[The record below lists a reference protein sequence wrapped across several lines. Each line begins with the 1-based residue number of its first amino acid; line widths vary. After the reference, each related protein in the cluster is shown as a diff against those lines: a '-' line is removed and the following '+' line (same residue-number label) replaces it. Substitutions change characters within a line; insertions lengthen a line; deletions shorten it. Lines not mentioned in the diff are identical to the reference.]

1 MKSQA
6 KFDLNRAREACDWVE
21 GVTQIHLD
29 WPTSEGLID
38 QLAFG
43 HALKDGVSLC
53 TLMNALQPGTIARIS
68 TMKAPFKQRENL
80 ELFLKGCE
88 TYGLKS
94 QDLFQVNDLYENKNL
109 YMVVDCLFALGGL
122 AQKRHFDGPVIGVKV
137 AMENKRN
144 FTAEKLKES
153 QKIIGLQYGS
163 NKGASQA
170 GMTAYGTG
178 RQIIPGEAQ
187 KVVTTDGHKIIG
199 LQSGSNKGASQA
211 GMTPYGAPRQIIP
224 DDPKNIVS
232 SDGQKIIGLQAGSNK
247 GASQAGMTPYGATRQ
262 IADEKNMKNNNPSR
276 ERSLPHSVE
285 DVSHDS
291 LESHDEDSASSAVDE
306 DSFSQSSITEPQEI
320 GIGDSGDYE
329 R

>member
-1 MKSQA
+1 MAYHGPSYGLSRECQMKSQA
-6 KFDLNRAREACDWVE
+6 KFDLTRARESCDWVE
-21 GVTQIHLD
+21 GVTGLTLD
-29 WPTSEGLID
+29 WPTSDGLVD

-43 HALKDGVSLC
+43 HALKDGVALC
-53 TLMNALQPGTIARIS
+53 TLMNVLLPGAVPRIS

-88 TYGLKS
+88 NYGLKS

-122 AQKRHFDGPVIGVKV
+122 AQKRGFDGPVIGVKV

-144 FTAEKLKES
+144 FSEDKLKES

-187 KVVTTDGHKIIG
+187 KIVSTDSHKIIG

-224 DDPKNIVS
+224 DECVKKNK
-232 SDGQKIIGLQAGSNK
+232 QN
-247 GASQAGMTPYGATRQ
+247 
-262 IADEKNMKNNNPSR
+262 R
-276 ERSLPHSVE
+276 ERSSLPHSVE

-291 LESHDEDSASSAVDE
+291 LGSHDEDSASSAVDE
-306 DSFSQSSITEPQEI
+306 DSYSQSSVTEQEI

>member
-1 MKSQA
+1 MMAYHGPSYGLSRECQMKSQA
-6 KFDLNRAREACDWVE
+6 KFDLTRAREACDWVE
-21 GVTQIHLD
+21 SVTGIPLD
-29 WPTSEGLID
+29 WPTSEGLAD

-53 TLMNALQPGTIARIS
+53 TLMNVLMPGAVPRIS

-144 FTAEKLKES
+144 FSEDKLKES

-187 KVVTTDGHKIIG
+187 KGVCSDSHKIIG

-224 DDPKNIVS
+224 D
-232 SDGQKIIGLQAGSNK
+232 G
-247 GASQAGMTPYGATRQ
+247 
-262 IADEKNMKNNNPSR
+262 
-276 ERSLPHSVE
+276 
-285 DVSHDS
+285 
-291 LESHDEDSASSAVDE
+291 
-306 DSFSQSSITEPQEI
+306 
-320 GIGDSGDYE
+320 
-329 R
+329 